1 MVFIAMSLCVS
12 CNKDDEEQNGGSN
25 QTLATVTTDE
35 VTEITAT
42 TAICGGEVT
51 NENGWAVTERGVC
64 WNTEPNPTPSDSH
77 TVDGD
82 GIGKFTSEITGLT
95 PDTKYYLRA
104 YAKNAAGTSFGPEKS
119 FTTES
124 GGGSSQTL
132 ATVTTNEVTEITA
145 TTATC
150 GGEVTR
156 ENGWAVTERGVCWS
170 KEPNPTPSDSHTV
183 DGDGIGKFTSEITG
197 LTPDTKYYLRAY
209 AKNAAGTSF
218 GPEKS
223 FTTESGGG
231 GGGTGN
237 HEYVDLGLSVKWATC
252 NVGATSPE
260 DYGDYF
266 AWGETTAKSNYDR
279 TTYKWCDGSEN
290 ILTKYNTDSS
300 YGIVDNKT
308 VLDLADDAATAN
320 WGSGWRTPTR
330 EEWQELYD
338 NTTRVWTTQNG
349 VYGCLFIGTKPGYTG
364 VKLFLPA
371 AGYRWGGILYDA
383 GSCGYY
389 WSSLLD
395 TSYPYRA
402 WHWYLHGSSSSCMS
416 NHYRYY
422 GHSVRAVRS
431 ARQK

>member
-1 MVFIAMSLCVS
+1 MKKQIRLLATAVVFIAMSLCVS

-25 QTLATVTTDE
+25 
-35 VTEITAT
+35 
-42 TAICGGEVT
+42 
-51 NENGWAVTERGVC
+51 
-64 WNTEPNPTPSDSH
+64 
-77 TVDGD
+77 
-82 GIGKFTSEITGLT
+82 
-95 PDTKYYLRA
+95 
-104 YAKNAAGTSFGPEKS
+104 
-119 FTTES
+119 
-124 GGGSSQTL
+124 QTL

-183 DGDGIGKFTSEITG
+183 DGDGIGKFISEITG

-231 GGGTGN
+231 GYAG

-252 NVGATSPE
+252 NVGADNPW

-266 AWGETTAKSNYDR
+266 AWGETTAKSIYDWG
-279 TTYKWCDGSEN
+279 TYKWNNGSEN
-290 ILTKYNTDSS
+290 TLTKYNTDSS

-308 VLDLADDAATAN
+308 VLDLADDAAAQN
-320 WGSGWRTPTR
+320 WGDGWRTPTR
-330 EEWQELYD
+330 EEWEELLD
-338 NTTRVWTTQNG
+338 HCTSVWTTQNG
-349 VYGCLFIGTKPGYTG
+349 VRGQRFTG
-364 VKLFLPA
+364 SNGNTLFLPA
-371 AGYRWGGILYDA
+371 AGYRWGGDLDLA
-383 GSCGYY
+383 GSFGDY
-389 WSSLLD
+389 WSSSLD
-395 TSYPYRA
+395 IDNPSRA
-402 WHWYLHGSSSSCMS
+402 WYCYFGSGTCDMGYY
-416 NHYRYY
+416 YRGY

>member
-25 QTLATVTTDE
+25 
-35 VTEITAT
+35 
-42 TAICGGEVT
+42 
-51 NENGWAVTERGVC
+51 
-64 WNTEPNPTPSDSH
+64 
-77 TVDGD
+77 
-82 GIGKFTSEITGLT
+82 
-95 PDTKYYLRA
+95 
-104 YAKNAAGTSFGPEKS
+104 
-119 FTTES
+119 
-124 GGGSSQTL
+124 QTL

-183 DGDGIGKFTSEITG
+183 DGDGIGKFTSEIMG

-231 GGGTGN
+231 GYAG

-266 AWGETTAKSNYDR
+266 AWGETTAKSNYDW
-279 TTYKWCDGSEN
+279 TTYKWCNGSRN
-290 ILTKYNTDSS
+290 TLTKYNTDSS
-300 YGIVDNKT
+300 YGIVDYKM
-308 VLDLADDAATAN
+308 VLDLADDAAAQN
-320 WGSGWRTPTR
+320 WGDGWRMPTR
-330 EEWQELYD
+330 AEWQELCD
-338 NTTRVWTTQNG
+338 NTTSVRTTQNG
-349 VYGCLFIGTKPGYTG
+349 VCGCLFTGTKPGYTG
-364 VKLFLPA
+364 ATLFLPA
-371 AGYRWGGILYDA
+371 AGYRWGDYLYLAVSD
-383 GSCGYY
+383 GYY
-389 WSSLLD
+389 WSSSLYTD
-395 TSYPYRA
+395 DPNFA
-402 WHWYLHGSSSSCMS
+402 WYCSFLSGSCDV
-416 NHYRYY
+416 NGYYRYG

>member
-1 MVFIAMSLCVS
+1 MKKRIRLLATAVVFAAMSLCVS

-25 QTLATVTTDE
+25 QTVATVTTDE

-51 NENGWAVTERGVC
+51 RENGWAVTERGVC
-64 WNTEPNPTPSDSH
+64 WSTEPNPTPSDSH

-82 GIGKFTSEITGLT
+82 GIGKFTSEIM
-95 PDTKYYLRA
+95 
-104 YAKNAAGTSFGPEKS
+104 
-119 FTTES
+119 
-124 GGGSSQTL
+124 
-132 ATVTTNEVTEITA
+132 
-145 TTATC
+145 
-150 GGEVTR
+150 
-156 ENGWAVTERGVCWS
+156 
-170 KEPNPTPSDSHTV
+170 
-183 DGDGIGKFTSEITG
+183 G

-266 AWGETTAKSNYDR
+266 AWGETTAKSNYDW
-279 TTYKWCDGSEN
+279 TTYKWCNGSEN
-290 ILTKYNTDSS
+290 TLTKYNTNSS

-330 EEWQELYD
+330 GEWQELYD
-338 NTTRVWTTQNG
+338 NTTSVRTTQNG
-349 VYGCLFIGTKPGYTG
+349 VYGCLFTGTKPGYTG
-364 VKLFLPA
+364 VTLFLPA
-371 AGYRWGGILYDA
+371 AGYRWNDILDDA
-383 GSCGYY
+383 GDYGYY
-389 WSSLLD
+389 WSSSLYTGSPNDAWYCLF
-395 TSYPYRA
+395 SYGYSYMSYDDGYRCD
-402 WHWYLHGSSSSCMS
+402 GQ
-416 NHYRYY
+416 
-422 GHSVRAVRS
+422 SVRAVRS